1 MSDEITKEIFLEE
14 MQDFEENAS
23 KEIMSILIDRQY
35 SLSVQVLGLI
45 SIVRALI
52 TTYAHEDTE
61 ALLSTAE
68 YFLKLKQDDME

>member
-52 TTYAHEDTE
+52 TTYAQEDTE